1 MARAGKALKQAL
13 EKYGISQ
20 NRLAVTMGI
29 RRGNVNRWV
38 KETRDPTAEAVYEIR
53 KALIAINPE
62 AAFDFMRL
70 YLEDPDE
77 EDEAQS

>member
-1 MARAGKALKQAL
+1 MARAGKALKQVL

-20 NRLAVTMGI
+20 NRLAVAMGI